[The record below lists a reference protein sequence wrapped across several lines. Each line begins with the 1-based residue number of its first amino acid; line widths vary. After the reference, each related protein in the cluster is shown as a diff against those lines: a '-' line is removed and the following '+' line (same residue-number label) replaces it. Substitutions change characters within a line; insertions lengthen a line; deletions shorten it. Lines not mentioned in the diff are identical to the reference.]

1 MFDQK
6 MLNNKKEKEKTCTQ
20 SMLSSFLVPKIKK
33 TSINQMSTD
42 TTNER
47 NDTSI
52 SNSNVNNNVET
63 SIDNSNATGGSN
75 EREQR

>member
-6 MLNNKKEKEKTCTQ
+6 MFDNKKEKEKTCTQ

-33 TSINQMSTD
+33 TYINQTSTD
-42 TTNER
+42 TNDER
-47 NDTSI
+47 NDISV
-52 SNSNVNNNVET
+52 SNSNMNDNVET
-63 SIDNSNATGGSN
+63 PIDDSNVTGRSN